1 MIPKRNPVKSKM
13 KFWTTVSA
21 MFVLYCGGPYG
32 IEEVVA
38 QSGPTI
44 SIFGLLFMAVFWG
57 IPGVMQNSELIS
69 AIPMEGGVYQWYKKS
84 WGSYWGFQLG
94 WLEWVT
100 WMFDAAL
107 YPTLLAEYF
116 IIFIWPEA
124 PFHVAWGLTLSVIW
138 LTVFVNIR
146 GIDFVGPLFNILI
159 WMQIIPIIFI
169 IYYGIGFIDLN
180 VYGALHLP
188 PETDL
193 TQAVVFA
200 LIFGM
205 WNFSGYSGLA
215 AAADEIEDTKTNYP
229 KALVITLMISVVA
242 YVIPLMIGIA
252 VDPNWDQW
260 NEAQLNLVALA
271 LGGTAFAWWFNLA
284 AQTSN
289 FGLING
295 EMLLMSHLL
304 KAISDDGHLPSLISK
319 INPKYGT
326 PAGALVAQGLV
337 LSIMTMGM
345 NFVDLLVVGTWISI
359 PLYIIGF
366 FVFISLRYTQPDLP
380 RPFKVSGGM
389 IFPWITVIVPTVIAL
404 FIFIYSPNQYLF
416 QSIPVLLSGFVIY
429 WVWNKFKSLK

>member
-1 MIPKRNPVKSKM
+1 MIPKRNPAKSKM

-44 SIFGLLFMAVFWG
+44 AIFGLLFMAVFWG

-84 WGSYWGFQLG
+84 WGPYWGFQLG

-100 WMFDAAL
+100 WMLDAAL

-124 PFHVAWGLTLSVIW
+124 PFLVAWGLALSVIW

-159 WMQIIPIIFI
+159 WMQIIPVILI
-169 IYYGIGFIDLN
+169 IYYGIGFIDLD
-180 VYGALHLP
+180 VYGSLHLP

-205 WNFSGYSGLA
+205 WNFSGYNGLA
-215 AAADEIEDTKTNYP
+215 AAADEIEDTETNYP
-229 KALVITLMISVVA
+229 KALIITLMVSVVA

-271 LGGTAFAWWFNLA
+271 LGGTAFAWCG
-284 AQTSN
+284 SN
-289 FGLING
+289 IQFR
-295 EMLLMSHLL
+295 S
-304 KAISDDGHLPSLISK
+304 
-319 INPKYGT
+319 Y
-326 PAGALVAQGLV
+326 Q
-337 LSIMTMGM
+337 
-345 NFVDLLVVGTWISI
+345 W
-359 PLYIIGF
+359 
-366 FVFISLRYTQPDLP
+366 
-380 RPFKVSGGM
+380 
-389 IFPWITVIVPTVIAL
+389 
-404 FIFIYSPNQYLF
+404 
-416 QSIPVLLSGFVIY
+416 
-429 WVWNKFKSLK
+429 

>member
-1 MIPKRNPVKSKM
+1 MITKRNAAKSKM

-44 SIFGLLFMAVFWG
+44 AIFGLLFMAVFWG

-124 PFHVAWGLTLSVIW
+124 PFHVAWGLTLCVIW

-159 WMQIIPIIFI
+159 WIQIIPVILI
-169 IYYGIGFIDLN
+169 IYYGIGFIDPG
-180 VYGALHLP
+180 VYGSLHLP

-215 AAADEIEDTKTNYP
+215 AAADEIEDTETNYP

-260 NEAQLNLVALA
+260 NEAQLNLVALT

-319 INPKYGT
+319 TNPKYGT
-326 PAGALVAQGLV
+326 PAGALVTQGLV

-380 RPFKVSGGM
+380 RPFKISGGM

-416 QSIPVLLSGFVIY
+416 QSIPLLLSGFVIY
-429 WVWNKFKSLK
+429 WVWNRFKSLK

>member
-1 MIPKRNPVKSKM
+1 MISKRNPTKSKM

-21 MFVLYCGGPYG
+21 MFVIYCGGPYG

-38 QSGPTI
+38 QSGPTLAI
-44 SIFGLLFMAVFWG
+44 IGLLFMAVFWG
-57 IPGVMQNSELIS
+57 IPGVLQNSELIS

-84 WGSYWGFQLG
+84 WGRYWGFQLG
-94 WLEWVT
+94 WLEWLT

-124 PFHVAWGLTLSVIW
+124 PFPVAWGLTLSVIW
-138 LTVFVNIR
+138 LTVIVNIR
-146 GIDFVGPLFNILI
+146 GVEFVGPLFNILI
-159 WMQIIPIIFI
+159 WIQIIPIILL
-169 IYYGIGFIDLN
+169 IYYGIGFINLD
-180 VYGALHLP
+180 VYGSLHLP

-193 TQAVVFA
+193 TTAVVFA
-200 LIFGM
+200 LIFGV

-215 AAADEIEDTKTNYP
+215 SAADEIEDTETNYP
-229 KALVITLMISVVA
+229 KALIMTLALSVVA

-252 VDPNWDQW
+252 VDPDWSQW
-260 NEAQLNLVALA
+260 NEAQLNLVALT
-271 LGGTAFAWWFNLA
+271 LGGTAFAGWFNLA

-304 KAISDDGHLPSLISK
+304 KAISDDGHLPNVISK
-319 INPKYGT
+319 TNSRFGT
-326 PAGALVAQGLV
+326 PVGALVIQGLV
-337 LSIMTMGM
+337 LSIMTLGM

-366 FVFISLRYTQPDLP
+366 FVFISLRYSQPDLP
-380 RPFKVSGGM
+380 RPFKVSGGL
-389 IFPWITVIVPTVIAL
+389 IFPWITVIVPTSIAL
-404 FIFIYSPNQYLF
+404 FIFIYTPNQYLF
-416 QSIPVLLSGFVIY
+416 ESIPLLLSGFVIY
-429 WVWNKFKSLK
+429 WVWNRFKSPK